1 MSKEE
6 IMIDKVQQDKD
17 LISEYH
23 ISTHSENDSLDED

>member
-6 IMIDKVQQDKD
+6 IMKDKVQQDED